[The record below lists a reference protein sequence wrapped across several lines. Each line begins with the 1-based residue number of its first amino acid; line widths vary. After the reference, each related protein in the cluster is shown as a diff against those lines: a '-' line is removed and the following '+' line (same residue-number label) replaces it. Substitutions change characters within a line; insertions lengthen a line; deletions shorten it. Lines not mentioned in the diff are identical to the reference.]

1 MCRPFHAHLDQAWS
15 RDLSELRPPRIELSE
30 PGHSHPVL
38 RCAGELDAAV
48 APELGAMLDAI
59 CGREIDGL
67 LLDFADVELL
77 DARVLAL
84 IESARL
90 RLEGRGATLRVVAA
104 GQPLRLLRLTG
115 MAERITTLGCRAR
128 GERLRPRIGGS
139 GDAAA
144 APRFEPWPALSSSSS
159 SPTLTSGLPGVA
171 ATQ

>member
-1 MCRPFHAHLDQAWS
+1 MCRPFHAHLDQTWS

-38 RCAGELDAAV
+38 RCAGELDASV
-48 APELGAMLDAI
+48 AAELGAMLDAI

-67 LLDFADVELL
+67 LLDFADVALL

-84 IESARL
+84 IESARV
-90 RLEGRGATLRVVAA
+90 RLAGRGAALRIVAA

-115 MAERITTLGCRAR
+115 MAERIMTLGCRAH

-144 APRFEPWPALSSSSS
+144 VPRFEPWPALSSSSS